1 MPDENK
7 LLRELKLTPRFSF
20 EKMSSTKP
28 VDVCAEGLR
37 AECQIKTPD
46 DGKKGYFYFD
56 YENLLNG
63 PVHEYGLAMDMRF

>member
-7 LLRELKLTPRFSF
+7 LLRELKLTPRFSC

-37 AECQIKTPD
+37 AEYQIKTPD
-46 DGKKGYFYFD
+46 DGKKVICI
-56 YENLLNG
+56 LIMKICRT
-63 PVHEYGLAMDMRF
+63 GLFTNMG